1 MHEFFLYLVFSLF
14 FMCMLL
20 SASDFFFSYLSLE
33 GLSFSLYALASLVFY
48 NKKSLEATIKY
59 FILGGVASAI
69 FAYGI
74 SLLLVYSNS
83 IFFFDTKFFF
93 LLKDD

>member
-1 MHEFFLYLVFSLF
+1 
-14 FMCMLL
+14 MLL

-74 SLLLVYSNS
+74 SLLLIYSNS